1 MSKHRRI
8 ALVLLVSILLAALAG
23 VAQGR
28 SGVDPNAAAV
38 RQLGVSYGPYMG
50 LRCKRPTPKPKC
62 ETIGIDVVFGRRA
75 AKVVAVAGSQRVVL
89 RTPGRHDGVRF
100 RDWVG
105 NFTHA
110 GIAPGHYPHGANF
123 VRVPVTLYVHF
134 ADGRRAHAR
143 FPGVLVN
150 PGWG

>member
-1 MSKHRRI
+1 MSTDRRI
-8 ALVLLVSILLAALAG
+8 ALALLVAILLAALAG

-28 SGVDPNAAAV
+28 SGIDPNAAAV
-38 RQLGVSYGPYMG
+38 RRLGVSYGPYMG
-50 LRCKRPTPKPKC
+50 LRCARPVPKARC
-62 ETIGIDVVFGRRA
+62 ETIGIDVEFRRRA

-89 RTPGRHDGVRF
+89 RTPGRHGGVRF

-110 GIAPGHYPHGANF
+110 GIAPGRYPAGTDV
-123 VRVPVTLYVHF
+123 VRVPVELFVHF

-143 FPGVLVN
+143 FPGVFLY